1 MTYIEIDKSPICFL
15 HAHHLVHVL
24 YMYLE
29 TPRDVYWGS
38 GLVKYPGPQWSSSCG
53 IPSCIASMMLVY
65 VTSCYQPHSIVQFWN
80 TTTASYDPECMVYI
94 YCFSPTIFT
103 ESVIFSSNHNTTG
116 FEFPVEFIPTVRKIF
131 QTYFLAHMY
140 YHHFQEI
147 LRLALHD
154 GLNTLFL
161 HFMYFVQEFS
171 LLEPKEYSCME
182 EFITKLMQLDQD
194 WAKRPLSD
202 EYSGSLATNA
212 DDRHS

>member
-1 MTYIEIDKSPICFL
+1 MEFVPI
-15 HAHHLVHVL
+15 
-24 YMYLE
+24 
-29 TPRDVYWGS
+29 
-38 GLVKYPGPQWSSSCG
+38 
-53 IPSCIASMMLVY
+53 
-65 VTSCYQPHSIVQFWN
+65 
-80 TTTASYDPECMVYI
+80 
-94 YCFSPTIFT
+94 
-103 ESVIFSSNHNTTG
+103 
-116 FEFPVEFIPTVRKIF
+116 VRKIF
-131 QTYFLAHMY
+131 RTYFAILAHMY

-171 LLEPKEYSCME
+171 LLELKEYSCME